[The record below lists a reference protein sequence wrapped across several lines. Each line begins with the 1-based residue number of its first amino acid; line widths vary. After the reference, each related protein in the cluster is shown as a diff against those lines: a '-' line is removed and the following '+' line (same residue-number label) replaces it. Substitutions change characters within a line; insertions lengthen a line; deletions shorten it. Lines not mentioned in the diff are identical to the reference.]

1 MANFDSANPQQKDQ
15 TRPRAARSQG
25 LVEFALILPILLVTI
40 FIVIEVARLLH
51 AWLAIENGARFGVRY
66 AVTGEFDPAYC
77 LALPGACEPQN
88 EQDLARVRSIKD
100 VTNVGAV
107 AILKNSSVATVGQP
121 GFFKITVCS
130 NKPSVGYIS
139 SDPDTPTAA
148 SCVPQEDPGGPG
160 DRVSVTVD
168 FDHPIISPF
177 ISSVWPNL
185 HLTARRE
192 GIVERYRTA
201 RVVGLPATISGPTAT
216 PTLTLTPSLTFTP
229 EPTATATMTFTP
241 TPTPE
246 CSNLVMTGLT
256 IRGDDLEADFRN
268 NNVATAYIVNTFVD
282 WPKLQDAMYANRFEL
297 DDIQYWPGNDTSPPT
312 NVSSLI
318 GTVPLPGG
326 GNQDRWEGDF
336 NGEPYEPIWGDYTLT
351 VSFDFPGWGGGP
363 CVLSDN
369 ISRVQPP
376 PPPTNT
382 PRPTNTPGPS
392 PTPRN
397 TNTPRPT
404 NTTGPT
410 PTDRPTAT
418 NTPETPEPTETAGF
432 CLDC

>member
-1 MANFDSANPQQKDQ
+1 MAKLELSSPHQKEQ

-25 LVEFALILPILLVTI
+25 LVEFALILPVLLVTI

-77 LALPGACEPQN
+77 LALPGACVPQN
-88 EQDLARVRSIKD
+88 EQDLARVSSIKD

-107 AILKNSSVATVGQP
+107 AILKNESIGTVGQP

-139 SDPDTPTAA
+139 SDPDTPAAA

-177 ISSVWPNL
+177 ISTVWPNL

-216 PTLTLTPSLTFTP
+216 PTITFTPSLTFTP
-229 EPTATATMTFTP
+229 VPTATPTFTFTP

-246 CSNLVMTGLT
+246 CSKLVMTGMT

-282 WPKLQDAMYANRFEL
+282 WPKLQGSMYLNRFEL
-297 DDIQYWPGNDTSPPT
+297 NNVDYWGGNDFNPPT
-312 NVSSLI
+312 NVTSSI
-318 GTVPLPGG
+318 GTVGLPGG

-351 VSFDFPGWGGGP
+351 VSFDFLDWGGGP

-369 ISRVQPP
+369 ISRSQPP
-376 PPPTNT
+376 PPPTST
-382 PRPTNTPGPS
+382 PRPSNTPGPS
-392 PTPRN
+392 PTPKN
-397 TNTPRPT
+397 TNTPKPT
-404 NTTGPT
+404 NTTGPP
-410 PTDRPTAT
+410 PTDPPSVTDTPVPTD
-418 NTPETPEPTETAGF
+418 PPPPTDVCF
-432 CLDC
+432 DC

>member
-1 MANFDSANPQQKDQ
+1 MAKLDLARPHQKKQ
-15 TRPRAARSQG
+15 SMPRSARSQG
-25 LVEFALILPILLVTI
+25 LVEFALILPVLLVTI
-40 FIVIEVARLLH
+40 FVVIEIARLLH

-77 LALPGACEPQN
+77 LALPGACVPQG
-88 EQDLARVRSIKD
+88 EQDLARISSIEAA
-100 VTNVGAV
+100 TNVGAV
-107 AILKNSSVATVGQP
+107 AILKDTTETIPVGQP
-121 GFFKITVCS
+121 GAFKITVCS

-168 FDHPIISPF
+168 FDHPVISPF
-177 ISSVWPNL
+177 ISTVWPNL

-216 PTLTLTPSLTFTP
+216 PTLTMTPSLTFTP
-229 EPTATATMTFTP
+229 SPTFTPTFTPTP

-246 CSNLVMTGLT
+246 CSKIVMSGMT

-282 WPKLQDAMYANRFEL
+282 WPKLQGSMYMNKFEL
-297 DDIQYWPGNDTSPPT
+297 DDDEYWDVEDSNPPT
-312 NVSSLI
+312 DVSSTI

-351 VSFDFPGWGGGP
+351 VSFDFLDWGGGP
-363 CVLSDN
+363 CVFSDD
-369 ISRVQPP
+369 ISRSQPP
-376 PPPTNT
+376 PPPTST
-382 PRPTNTPGPS
+382 PRPSNTSGPP

-397 TNTPRPT
+397 TNTPRP
-404 NTTGPT
+404 P
-410 PTDRPTAT
+410 
-418 NTPETPEPTETAGF
+418 NTPGPTETERPPDTPVPTDPPDTPIP
-432 CLDC
+432 CVEC